1 MQPQT
6 LRVKIETDGEVL
18 LRDLP
23 VRAGDEV
30 VIRLEPAVG
39 EQPAEPQEADPPMH
53 RSYGSMRGSI
63 QGYDDPFGPACPEE
77 DWETPLD

>member
-30 VIRLEPAVG
+30 VIRLEPAVEAG
-39 EQPAEPQEADPPMH
+39 AEPRH
-53 RSYGSMRGSI
+53 HSYGMLRGSTSELI
-63 QGYDDPFGPACPEE
+63 DPFEPACPEE
-77 DWETPLD
+77 EWETPLD